1 MAFDT
6 LLRCRAC
13 TSVLPPGA
21 YLSPDVG
28 SVYDVL
34 GRLDF
39 MLMPLKWGFELLTDG
54 RAIKDH
60 VDRQVCQM

>member
-1 MAFDT
+1 M
-6 LLRCRAC
+6 
-13 TSVLPPGA
+13 LPPGA